1 MPSSFTLFKSPANTK
16 NQTHCGF
23 CFILL
28 DEHIAQPVRVF
39 HESISHSM
47 VVLVQ
52 LPFLEKMFDLTF
64 LLVECCIKHIT
75 MKNNDLMFYKLLFVF
90 GLGSLQLLLGNN

>member
-1 MPSSFTLFKSPANTK
+1 MK

-28 DEHIAQPVRVF
+28 DEHIAQPVIVL
-39 HESISHSM
+39 HESIPHAM

-52 LPFLEKMFDLTF
+52 LPFLEKCLT
-64 LLVECCIKHIT
+64 
-75 MKNNDLMFYKLLFVF
+75 
-90 GLGSLQLLLGNN
+90 